1 MPNGIRVL
9 LIEDNRI
16 EARQTQ
22 QWLTTGHPGEFE
34 VQWAEQLSVGL
45 KLLEEREFDL
55 ILLDLNL
62 PDSRGFDTFHRVHE
76 QFPQVPLVVLTG
88 QDDEELGANAVAQG
102 AQDYLIKHEISAAK
116 LARVIRY
123 ALARHRAM
131 LEAIVHSQGMS
142 GRVLAFLGAKGGV
155 GTTTLALNAA
165 VALAMQRRSVILA
178 EIRPSHGSLS
188 YHLQQRPPRGLHS
201 LLTLPLE
208 KITPSELGKVLCKG
222 PADLRVLFGPQS
234 GEEFLPLE
242 TSWAESIVKTLTTM
256 ADFVILDLPSV
267 FTGGTQGVVPLC
279 HFIALVTEREPCSI
293 ASAKVACTQLQNWKV
308 GGHLVG
314 TIVVNRTIYPMSPD
328 FQRIRSEI
336 GSEIVGIVPSAPAVC
351 LKAQEDGVPLVLSQP
366 QQDISISLSEITK
379 NLAGD
384 NVVTLKL

>member
-1 MPNGIRVL
+1 VPNETRVL

-22 QWLTTGHPGEFE
+22 QWLTTGHAGEFE
-34 VQWAEQLSVGL
+34 VQWVDQLAAGL
-45 KLLEEREFDL
+45 KLLSEQEFDV

-76 QFPQVPLVVLTG
+76 QFPQVPLIVLTG
-88 QDDEELGANAVAQG
+88 QDDEELGANAVEQG
-102 AQDYLIKHEISAAK
+102 AQDYLIKHEINAAK
-116 LARVIRY
+116 LTRVIRY

-131 LEAIVHSQGMS
+131 LDAIVQSQGKS

-165 VALAMQRRSVILA
+165 VSLAMQRKSVILA
-178 EIRPSHGSLS
+178 ELRPSFGSLS
-188 YHLQQRPPRGLHS
+188 YHLQQHPPRSLHH
-201 LLTLPLE
+201 LLKLPPE
-208 KITPSELGKVLCKG
+208 RIGQSEIGNVLCKG
-222 PADLRVLFGPQS
+222 PAELRILFGPQLE
-234 GEEFLPLE
+234 EEFVSLE
-242 TSWAESIVKTLTTM
+242 AGTAESIVSTLARM

-267 FTGGTQGVVPLC
+267 LNAGSQGAVPLC

-293 ASAKVACTQLQNWKV
+293 ASAKVLCEQLQHWKV

-314 TIVVNRTIYPMSPD
+314 TIVVNRTIHPITPD
-328 FQRIRSEI
+328 FQRIRNEI
-336 GSEIVGIVPSAPAVC
+336 GSEIVGIIPSAPAAC

-366 QQDISISLSEITK
+366 QQDVSTSLSEITK
-379 NLAGD
+379 NLAND
-384 NVVTLKL
+384 NVVALGF